1 MTFQL
6 TEEQTFIQKASR
18 DFARGEFDDDQ
29 ILDLIEKQQ
38 FPKKMLKTACKLDL
52 IGLTW
57 SESAGGQECGM
68 MESVLVTE
76 ELCRR
81 DSTMGLALSF
91 ADVGAEVVAQFG
103 TSDQIKAFNAPLLKG
118 KSVTALICP
127 ELGQRPGPVCYQKTD
142 DTLILTGE
150 APVVLN
156 AGIADFFLA
165 VAHPEDGQGERILV
179 LFPKNMPGIDV
190 SEPQKKLGMDMM
202 SWHSVNF
209 DSTQISISA
218 MISCDETGADPVNIL
233 EQNLLL
239 KTAAMFLGM
248 AQGAF
253 DLALEYAKERE
264 QFRRKIAAFQ
274 GISQK
279 IASMYI
285 RLREGRASVYAAAR
299 ACDEKRIGLTDLI
312 ATQLSAQALAEFL
325 TDEALQIHGG
335 VGYMIEFPVEHFF
348 RDVKCLRTLL
358 GRNITRMD
366 LISQRVIGRLN

>member
-1 MTFQL
+1 
-6 TEEQTFIQKASR
+6 
-18 DFARGEFDDDQ
+18 
-29 ILDLIEKQQ
+29 
-38 FPKKMLKTACKLDL
+38 
-52 IGLTW
+52 
-57 SESAGGQECGM
+57 
-68 MESVLVTE
+68 
-76 ELCRR
+76 
-81 DSTMGLALSF
+81 
-91 ADVGAEVVAQFG
+91 
-103 TSDQIKAFNAPLLKG
+103 
-118 KSVTALICP
+118 
-127 ELGQRPGPVCYQKTD
+127 
-142 DTLILTGE
+142 
-150 APVVLN
+150 
-156 AGIADFFLA
+156 
-165 VAHPEDGQGERILV
+165 
-179 LFPKNMPGIDV
+179 
-190 SEPQKKLGMDMM
+190 MDMM

-218 MISCDETGADPVNIL
+218 MIFCDETGADPVNIL

>member
-6 TEEQTFIQKASR
+6 TEEQTFIQKAAR
-18 DFARGEFDDDQ
+18 DFARGEFDDDY

-38 FPKKMLKTACKLDL
+38 FPKKTLKTACKLDL

-57 SESAGGQECGM
+57 PESAGGQECGIM
-68 MESVLVTE
+68 DNVLVTE
-76 ELCRR
+76 ELCRK

-91 ADVGAEVVAQFG
+91 ADMGAEIVAQFG
-103 TSDQIKAFNAPLLKG
+103 TPDQIKACNAPLLKG

-127 ELGQRPGPVCYQKTD
+127 ELGQEQGTICYRKTN
-142 DTLILTGE
+142 DTLILNGE
-150 APVVLN
+150 ASIVVN
-156 AGIADFFLA
+156 ASIADFFLI
-165 VAHPEDGQGERILV
+165 VAHPEEGQGERILA
-179 LFPKNMPGIDV
+179 LFPKNMPGMGV
-190 SEPQKKLGMDMM
+190 SEPRKKLGMDMM
-202 SWHSVNF
+202 PWNTVTF
-209 DSTQISISA
+209 ESTEISTGA
-218 MISCDETGADPVNIL
+218 MITCDKKGVDPVNIL

-253 DLALEYAKERE
+253 DLALGYAKERE

-279 IASMYI
+279 IASMYT
-285 RLREGRASVYAAAR
+285 RLQEGRASVYAAAR
-299 ACDEKRIGLTDLI
+299 ACDGKCIGLTDLI
-312 ATQLSAQALAEFL
+312 AAQLSAQAMAEFL

-366 LISQRVIGRLN
+366 VISQRVIGRLN

>member
-6 TEEQTFIQKASR
+6 TEEQTFIQKAAR

-38 FPKKMLKTACKLDL
+38 YPKKTLKTACKLDL

-57 SESAGGQECGM
+57 PESAGGQACGT

-76 ELCRR
+76 ALCRR
-81 DSTMGLALSF
+81 DSTMGLALSC
-91 ADVGAEVVAQFG
+91 ADLGAEIVARFG
-103 TSDQIKAFNAPLLKG
+103 TPDQIKAVNAPLLKG
-118 KSVTALICP
+118 RSVTALICP
-127 ELGQRPGPVCYQKTD
+127 ELGQNPGPICYRTTG
-142 DTLILTGE
+142 DTLVLNGD
-150 APVVLN
+150 ASLVVN
-156 AGIADFFLA
+156 AGISDFFLV
-165 VAHPEDGQGERILV
+165 VAHAEDSQGQRILLV
-179 LFPKNMPGIDV
+179 LPKDLPGISV
-190 SEPQKKLGMDMM
+190 SGPRKKLGMDMM
-202 SWHSVNF
+202 PWNSVTF
-209 DSTQISISA
+209 ASVKVSPKA
-218 MISCDETGADPVNIL
+218 MITCTDKEVDLVTRL
-233 EQNLLL
+233 EQNLLI

-253 DLALEYAKERE
+253 DLALGYARERE

-279 IASMYI
+279 IAAMYT

-299 ACDEKRIGLTDLI
+299 ACDENRIGLTDLI
-312 ATQLSAQALAEFL
+312 AAQLSAQYLAEYL

>member
-1 MTFQL
+1 MTCLL
-6 TEEQTFIQKASR
+6 TEEQTFIQKAAR

-29 ILDLIEKQQ
+29 ILDLMEKQQ
-38 FPKKMLKTACKLDL
+38 FPKKTLKTACKLDL

-57 SESAGGQECGM
+57 PESAGGQECGIM
-68 MESVLVTE
+68 DSVLVTE

-91 ADVGAEVVAQFG
+91 ADAGAETVARFG
-103 TSDQIKAFNAPLLKG
+103 TPEQIKALNAPLLKG

-127 ELGQRPGPVCYQKTD
+127 ELGQEPGPICYRKTD
-142 DTLILTGE
+142 DTLVLNGE
-150 APVVLN
+150 ASVVVN
-156 AGIADFFLA
+156 ADIADFFLT
-165 VAHPEDGQGERILV
+165 VAHPEDGQGERILL
-179 LFPKNMPGIDV
+179 LFPKDMPGIAV
-190 SEPQKKLGMDMM
+190 SELIKKLGMDMTH
-202 SWHSVNF
+202 WNSVKF
-209 DSTQISISA
+209 ESTRVSTGT
-218 MISCDETGADPVNIL
+218 MITCDTKGVDPVNIL
-233 EQNLLL
+233 EKNLLI
-239 KTAAMFLGM
+239 KTGAMFLGM

-253 DLALEYAKERE
+253 DLALGYAKERE

-279 IASMYI
+279 IAAMYT
-285 RLREGRASVYAAAR
+285 RLQEGRASVYSAAR
-299 ACDEKRIGLTDLI
+299 ACDKKCVGLTDLI
-312 ATQLSAQALAEFL
+312 AAQLSAQHLAEYL

-366 LISQRVIGRLN
+366 LISRRLIGQLN